1 MVFGTPKKSMRY
13 KNADGIFQTGSVSTP
28 FISLPGTPLMKR
40 LGFGTCVEVSLLE
53 RRNKKG
59 PLTPWAVKM
68 AVGKRGRKVNAK
80 VKAEAKILEELN
92 HINIVKFKSLS
103 KKIDG
108 TYVLSM
114 ESCELSLFD
123 LIEQRIE
130 DGSGPFLPGD
140 IKKVSLAVVN
150 ALDYLH
156 NDKHLLHGDIKSPNI
171 ILNRDFSSIKLCD
184 FGNTLKLTSELVAKN
199 NKSLYGTRLW
209 TCKEVIEDEPA
220 TDKADIYAFGCVVF
234 EMLSLSMPHLE
245 DFPNQEDYETEEEF
259 QEVYDTAEENLE
271 FQLGQRPNLYQEK
284 FSRSYSQA
292 FQTYWMCTDPMKERR
307 PNAKELKESLEVELV
322 EEYAEDT
329 KEEFKE
335 PKMRL
340 EF

>member
-1 MVFGTPKKSMRY
+1 MVFGTPKNSMRY

-130 DGSGPFLPGD
+130 DGSG
-140 IKKVSLAVVN
+140 
-150 ALDYLH
+150 
-156 NDKHLLHGDIKSPNI
+156 
-171 ILNRDFSSIKLCD
+171 
-184 FGNTLKLTSELVAKN
+184 
-199 NKSLYGTRLW
+199 
-209 TCKEVIEDEPA
+209 
-220 TDKADIYAFGCVVF
+220 
-234 EMLSLSMPHLE
+234 
-245 DFPNQEDYETEEEF
+245 
-259 QEVYDTAEENLE
+259 
-271 FQLGQRPNLYQEK
+271 
-284 FSRSYSQA
+284 
-292 FQTYWMCTDPMKERR
+292 
-307 PNAKELKESLEVELV
+307 
-322 EEYAEDT
+322 
-329 KEEFKE
+329 
-335 PKMRL
+335 
-340 EF
+340 